1 MTHDKVIEGTKSAS
15 TNFNEKNVT
24 CETQNLY
31 ILLGFLLIII
41 PLLIADEISSKKNL
55 CYHFVSQTMN

>member
-1 MTHDKVIEGTKSAS
+1 MTHDKVIEDTKSAS
-15 TNFNEKNVT
+15 TNFNGKNIT